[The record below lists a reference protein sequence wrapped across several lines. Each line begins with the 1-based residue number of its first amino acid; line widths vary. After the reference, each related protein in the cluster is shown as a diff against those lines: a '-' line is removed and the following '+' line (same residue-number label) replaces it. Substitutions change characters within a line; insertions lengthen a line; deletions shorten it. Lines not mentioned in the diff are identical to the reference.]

1 MDGLNMDIPLLVTAM
16 IDHAAQWHTS
26 TEVVSRTIDGAIRR
40 STYGQTQA
48 RAKQLAN
55 ALLSLGIR
63 DGDVLGSLAWNTQ
76 EHFELF
82 YGVSGMGAVLHTI
95 NPRLFQDQIVYIADH
110 AQDKLIFCDAATLPI
125 AEAID
130 ARLPGVAGWIFMGSE
145 AAMKGAQ
152 LRNAMHYETLLVAQ
166 SSDYHWPQ
174 FDERHASSICYTS
187 GTTGMPKGVVYTH
200 RATTLSALIMS
211 LADLIGGYQPGSLE
225 VVMPIAPLFHGNGWQ
240 MVYTAP
246 MNGHKLVL
254 PGRNFEPDKLLELI
268 NTEGVTVAAAV
279 PTVWLTLLDHIDK
292 TGGTIKPLRA
302 ALIAGSRPPDILLE
316 RLEHQHGV
324 LAAQCWGMT
333 EGLGVGKASLVPGAA
348 SLSPAEIDKL
358 KRRQGRVGFG
368 TQFRLV
374 DDAGT
379 DMPMD
384 GSVAGKLLMRGP
396 IVAGGYFRRPETNS
410 DWLDTGDIARIYADG
425 SLELVDRAKDVI
437 KSGGE
442 WISTLELESRAMQH
456 PEVALAAAIAIPH
469 PKWQERPL
477 LAVVRRAGSTL
488 DEVRMRAHM
497 AETLA
502 TWWLPD
508 KVVFLDELPL
518 TGTGKINKLRLRELL
533 GGGGDLAHR
542 R

>member
-1 MDGLNMDIPLLVTAM
+1 MA
-16 IDHAAQWHTS
+16 
-26 TEVVSRTIDGAIRR
+26 R
-40 STYGQTQA
+40 TQA

-55 ALLSLGIR
+55 ALLALGIK

-95 NPRLFQDQIVYIADH
+95 NPRLFHDQIVYIADH

-130 ARLPGVAGWIFMGSE
+130 SPATGRGRLDLHGIRKRPCTASNCATHCTTKRCWPLR
-145 AAMKGAQ
+145 AAT
-152 LRNAMHYETLLVAQ
+152 Y
-166 SSDYHWPQ
+166 DWPQ

-200 RATTLSALIMS
+200 RAATLSALIMS
-211 LADLIGGYQPGSLE
+211 QADLIGGYMPGSLE

-268 NTEGVTVAAAV
+268 NAEGVTIAAAV

-292 TGGTIKPLRA
+292 NGGTIKPLRA

-316 RLEHQHGV
+316 RLEQQHGV

-333 EGLGVGKASLVPGAA
+333 EGLGVGKASIPAGPA
-348 SLSPAEIDKL
+348 SRPRRRDRQTETPA
-358 KRRQGRVGFG
+358 
-368 TQFRLV
+368 
-374 DDAGT
+374 
-379 DMPMD
+379 
-384 GSVAGKLLMRGP
+384 
-396 IVAGGYFRRPETNS
+396 RP
-410 DWLDTGDIARIYADG
+410 R
-425 SLELVDRAKDVI
+425 
-437 KSGGE
+437 
-442 WISTLELESRAMQH
+442 
-456 PEVALAAAIAIPH
+456 
-469 PKWQERPL
+469 
-477 LAVVRRAGSTL
+477 
-488 DEVRMRAHM
+488 
-497 AETLA
+497 
-502 TWWLPD
+502 
-508 KVVFLDELPL
+508 
-518 TGTGKINKLRLRELL
+518 RLRHAVPA
-533 GGGGDLAHR
+533 GR

>member
-1 MDGLNMDIPLLVTAM
+1 MHGLNMDIPLLVTAM
-16 IDHAAQWHTS
+16 IDHAAQWHAS
-26 TEVVSRTIDGAIRR
+26 TEVVARSIDGAIHRT
-40 STYGQTQA
+40 TYGQSQA

-55 ALLSLGIR
+55 ALLALGIE

-110 AQDKLIFCDAATLPI
+110 ARDKLIFCDAATLPI

-130 ARLPGVAGWIFMGSE
+130 GRLPGVAGWIFMGPE
-145 AAMKGAQ
+145 AVMKDAK
-152 LRNAMHYETLLVAQ
+152 LRNVMHYETLLAAQ
-166 SSDYHWPQ
+166 SSVYTWPQ

-211 LADLIGGYQPGSLE
+211 LADLIGGYQPGALE

-254 PGRNFEPDKLLELI
+254 PGRNFEPEKLLELI
-268 NTEGVTVAAAV
+268 NTEGVTIAAAV
-279 PTVWLTLLDHIDK
+279 PTVWLTLLDHVDK
-292 TGGTIKPLRA
+292 TGGTLKPLRA

-316 RLEHQHGV
+316 RLEKQHGV

-333 EGLGVGKASLVPGAA
+333 EGLGVGKASIPPGPANRPQAA
-348 SLSPAEIDKL
+348 IDTL

-374 DDAGT
+374 DDEGR
-379 DMPMD
+379 DLPMD
-384 GSVAGKLLMRGP
+384 GTAAGKLLMRGH
-396 IVAGGYFRRPETNS
+396 IVAGSYFRRPETAS
-410 DWLDTGDIARIYADG
+410 DWLDTGDIARIYGDG

-456 PEVALAAAIAIPH
+456 LEVALAAAIAIPH

-477 LAVVRRAGSTL
+477 LAVVKRPGSTL
-488 DEVRMRAHM
+488 DKAKMLAHM

-502 TWWLPD
+502 IWWLPD
-508 KVVFLDELPL
+508 DVVFLDELPL

-533 GGGGDLAHR
+533 GGGGDLKGR
-542 R
+542 

>member
-1 MDGLNMDIPLLVTAM
+1 MQGLNMDIPLLVTAM
-16 IDHAAQWHTS
+16 IDHAAQWHAS
-26 TEVVSRTIDGAIRR
+26 TEVVARSVDGAIQRT
-40 STYGQTQA
+40 TYAGVQA

-55 ALLSLGIR
+55 ALLALGVR

-95 NPRLFQDQIVYIADH
+95 NPRLFQDQIVYIAGH
-110 AQDKLIFCDAATLPI
+110 AQDKWIFCDAATLPL

-130 ARLPGVAGWIFMGSE
+130 TRLPGVAGWIFMGTQ
-145 AAMKGAQ
+145 AAMQGAK
-152 LRNAMHYETLLVAQ
+152 LRNVVHYETLLAAQ
-166 SSDYHWPQ
+166 SSDYDWPQ

-211 LADLIGGYQPGSLE
+211 KADLIGGYTPGALE

-254 PGRNFEPDKLLELI
+254 PGRNFEPEKLLELI
-268 NTEGVTVAAAV
+268 NTEGVTIAAAV

-316 RLEHQHGV
+316 RLEQQHGV

-333 EGLGVGKASLVPGAA
+333 EGLGVGKASIPAGPANR
-348 SLSPAEIDKL
+348 PQAEIDKL

-368 TQFRLV
+368 TQFRLI
-374 DDAGT
+374 DDAGQ
-379 DMPMD
+379 DLPMD
-384 GSVAGKLLMRGP
+384 GAAAGKLLMRGH

-410 DWLDTGDIARIYADG
+410 DWLDTGDIARIHADG
-425 SLELVDRAKDVI
+425 SLELVDRSKDVI

-442 WISTLELESRAMQH
+442 WISTLELELRAMQH

-477 LAVVRRAGSTL
+477 LAIVRRPGSTL
-488 DEVRMRAHM
+488 EREAMLAHM

-508 KVVFLDELPL
+508 EVVFLEELPL
-518 TGTGKINKLRLRELL
+518 TGTGKINKVRLRELL
-533 GGGGDLAHR
+533 GGGGDLKGR
-542 R
+542 

>member
-1 MDGLNMDIPLLVTAM
+1 MLGLNMEIPLLVMAM
-16 IDHAAQWHTS
+16 IDHAAQWHAS
-26 TEVVSRTIDGAIRR
+26 TEVVARAIDGDIRR
-40 STYGQTQA
+40 ISYAQAQT
-48 RAKQLAN
+48 RAKQLAK
-55 ALLSLGIR
+55 ALLALGIR

-110 AQDKLIFCDAATLPI
+110 GRDKLIFCDAATLPL

-130 ARLPGVAGWIFMGSE
+130 VRLPGVAGWIFMGSE
-145 AAMKGAQ
+145 AAMRGAK
-152 LRNAMHYETLLVAQ
+152 LRNVRHYETLLAAQ
-166 SSDYHWPQ
+166 SSDYVWPQ
-174 FDERHASSICYTS
+174 FDERQASTICYTS

-211 LADLIGGYQPGSLE
+211 KADLIGGYQPGSQE

-268 NTEGVTVAAAV
+268 NSEGVTLAAAV
-279 PTVWLTLLDHIDK
+279 PTVWLTLLDHVDK

-316 RLEHQHGV
+316 RLEQQHGV

-333 EGLGVGKASLVPGAA
+333 EGLGVGKASI
-348 SLSPAEIDKL
+348 PAGPANRPQSEIDKL

-374 DDAGT
+374 DDEGR
-379 DMPMD
+379 DLPMD
-384 GSVAGKLLMRGP
+384 GTAAGKLLMRGH
-396 IVAGGYFRRPETNS
+396 IVAGGYFRRPETAS
-410 DWLDTGDIARIYADG
+410 DWLDTGDIARIHADG

-442 WISTLELESRAMQH
+442 WISTLELESCAMQH

-469 PKWQERPL
+469 P
-477 LAVVRRAGSTL
+477 
-488 DEVRMRAHM
+488 
-497 AETLA
+497 
-502 TWWLPD
+502 
-508 KVVFLDELPL
+508 
-518 TGTGKINKLRLRELL
+518 
-533 GGGGDLAHR
+533 
-542 R
+542 